1 MKKSFELLKYFFVLI
16 IFFFAFSKAVAV
28 PADTTMKSITQSDK
42 RLLNFYL
49 IGDEKVNF
57 ARTLDGYTLLL
68 NANGDYCYAYI
79 DEKGDLLPSNYVAAN
94 QNLRTKSEK
103 EFLQTINKGLL
114 LSSQQ
119 IKMRK
124 APFTKIETNYPTV
137 GENNL
142 LIILVSFP
150 DRLFTYTREDFD
162 SLASQPG
169 YNRNGATGSMKD
181 YYYDVSFGQ
190 LNLIPTVVG
199 PYVLSQPMA
208 YYGATGTYFSD
219 ANPKEMI
226 AEACALADNEIDFSQ
241 FDMNNDGII
250 DAVHVIFAGAGEAST
265 GEGDAIWPHRWSIYP
280 SDGFNI
286 TFDGVRLKDYSC
298 SAEKMGNGMDGI
310 GTVCHEFGHV
320 LGLPDLYDT
329 DYEGS
334 GGQATAINTWSIMAS
349 GSYNNYSNT
358 PASFTA
364 YEKYRLNWLQLDTL
378 EVAGEYVLP
387 PLMDSNKAYIITSP
401 YNDEFFVFEN
411 RQRTSWDTYIPNDG
425 GLIYHV
431 KQEGDYDINSDPN
444 YQKYDIEEADRDASS
459 NTLAADVFP
468 SMFFNNF
475 FTDYSA
481 PNSILWNGESL
492 NKPIT
497 RITRDTSDNCIRF
510 RFMIPDSSAIIETM
524 HAREMLSNVSY
535 RVKAFEV
542 YAGLYDYQFK
552 GFALDTAQDFSS
564 QQIFE
569 ANEFVGD
576 TFKMVLDNLLYSQTY
591 YYRAVYISENDTVYA
606 NAISFAT
613 PHGQPMLRT
622 NSASNITLNSM
633 SVGGTRLVEGDF
645 PILEYGVCYSTE
657 ANPDTNANVI
667 SFEGDFTTF
676 TTEIT
681 SLEQATE
688 YYFRVYAKT
697 ILGIRYA
704 TQKSATTDFIPV
716 ENNVITGGATLCEG
730 SDFGMILGSQPQ
742 AGQGNFTYQWQRKV
756 SGQAWEDIEE
766 AGNEKNYIVGPLNET
781 TSFRRIVGSLAI
793 RDESNV
799 VEMKVLKSKGGKI
812 EGKSEWISSEEDT
825 LTLTSFKGE
834 IVCWQESNQDFS
846 WHTIAQSEQDTN
858 LLYNPSLLDTVYLR
872 AVVQLNECPIA
883 YSDTLKINVI
893 QDVSLEDL
901 QEGEMYFVYP
911 NPSRGQSHLNNAN
924 QDQLNVKI
932 FDSNGREIIEF
943 ETSEQ
948 KINLPLATL
957 SNGVYILRIENK
969 TTQKLVKDIK
979 LILMK

>member
-1 MKKSFELLKYFFVLI
+1 
-16 IFFFAFSKAVAV
+16 
-28 PADTTMKSITQSDK
+28 
-42 RLLNFYL
+42 
-49 IGDEKVNF
+49 
-57 ARTLDGYTLLL
+57 
-68 NANGDYCYAYI
+68 
-79 DEKGDLLPSNYVAAN
+79 
-94 QNLRTKSEK
+94 
-103 EFLQTINKGLL
+103 
-114 LSSQQ
+114 
-119 IKMRK
+119 
-124 APFTKIETNYPTV
+124 
-137 GENNL
+137 
-142 LIILVSFP
+142 
-150 DRLFTYTREDFD
+150 
-162 SLASQPG
+162 
-169 YNRNGATGSMKD
+169 
-181 YYYDVSFGQ
+181 
-190 LNLIPTVVG
+190 
-199 PYVLSQPMA
+199 
-208 YYGATGTYFSD
+208 
-219 ANPKEMI
+219 
-226 AEACALADNEIDFSQ
+226 
-241 FDMNNDGII
+241 
-250 DAVHVIFAGAGEAST
+250 
-265 GEGDAIWPHRWSIYP
+265 
-280 SDGFNI
+280 
-286 TFDGVRLKDYSC
+286 
-298 SAEKMGNGMDGI
+298 
-310 GTVCHEFGHV
+310 
-320 LGLPDLYDT
+320 
-329 DYEGS
+329 
-334 GGQATAINTWSIMAS
+334 
-349 GSYNNYSNT
+349 
-358 PASFTA
+358 
-364 YEKYRLNWLQLDTL
+364 
-378 EVAGEYVLP
+378 
-387 PLMDSNKAYIITSP
+387 
-401 YNDEFFVFEN
+401 
-411 RQRTSWDTYIPNDG
+411 
-425 GLIYHV
+425 
-431 KQEGDYDINSDPN
+431 
-444 YQKYDIEEADRDASS
+444 
-459 NTLAADVFP
+459 
-468 SMFFNNF
+468 MFFNNF

-932 FDSNGREIIEF
+932 FDSNARAIIEF